1 MMKFRC
7 SVVIT
12 HVCVTVFTQQI
23 NDSSFMVSI
32 LRTAMLHDNDVG
44 KAMEWYPKV
53 NGEEEE
59 RANKYWVMYGNTND
73 LQSKRYACIVL

>member
-1 MMKFRC
+1 
-7 SVVIT
+7 
-12 HVCVTVFTQQI
+12 
-23 NDSSFMVSI
+23 
-32 LRTAMLHDNDVG
+32 MLHDNDVG

>member
-1 MMKFRC
+1 
-7 SVVIT
+7 
-12 HVCVTVFTQQI
+12 
-23 NDSSFMVSI
+23 
-32 LRTAMLHDNDVG
+32 MLHDNDVG

-73 LQSKRYACIVL
+73 LQSKRYACIVLRDLNSIEIPHVKSEILLDQNFSNTNTTKNHIFVK